1 MLIAQEIE
9 YSECLTNSDNEV
21 VHEFE
26 PTKIIALYDDKKF
39 DGSQLDD
46 DDVIGQL
53 LNRRDNLGDL
63 PLILMS
69 STDYEK
75 LKTMLYDNYNLTRK
89 LICGIKKIP

>member
-1 MLIAQEIE
+1 M
-9 YSECLTNSDNEV
+9 

-26 PTKIIALYDDKKF
+26 PTKIVALYDDKKF

-53 LNRRDNLGDL
+53 LNRRDDLGDL

-69 STDYEK
+69 SADYEK
-75 LKTMLYDNYNLTRK
+75 LKTMLYDNYHLTNK
-89 LICGIKKIP
+89 EITDNA